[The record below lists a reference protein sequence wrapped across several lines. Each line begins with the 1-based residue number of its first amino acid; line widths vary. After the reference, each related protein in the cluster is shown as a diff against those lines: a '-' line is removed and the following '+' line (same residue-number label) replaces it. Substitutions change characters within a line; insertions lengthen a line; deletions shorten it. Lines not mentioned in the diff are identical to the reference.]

1 MKAFKRILVPIDHS
15 DHTPRILEYAFLFG
29 KKLDLEIFVLHV
41 VDSRVLQPMP
51 YSYRQLDPEYHIRHT
66 KEDMAI
72 EIKNEVQKEID
83 EGIRFEHTLNVNIVV
98 REGIP
103 YDQIIKVSHEKSV
116 DFIVM
121 GTRGHTG
128 LEEMF
133 LGGVAS
139 KVSRRADC
147 PVFLVR
153 TRNTIKD

>member
-1 MKAFKRILVPIDHS
+1 
-15 DHTPRILEYAFLFG
+15 
-29 KKLDLEIFVLHV
+29 
-41 VDSRVLQPMP
+41 MP
-51 YSYRQLDPEYHIRHT
+51 YSYRQIDPEYYSEHS
-66 KEDMAI
+66 KEDMVA
-72 EIKNEVQKEID
+72 EIKKAVQKEID
-83 EGIRFEHTLNVNIVV
+83 NGITFDHSLNVTVSV

-103 YDQIIKVSHEKSV
+103 YDQIIKVAHEKSA

-121 GTRGHTG
+121 GTRGRTG

-153 TRNTIKD
+153 TRNTIQKRD

>member
-1 MKAFKRILVPIDHS
+1 M
-15 DHTPRILEYAFLFG
+15 
-29 KKLDLEIFVLHV
+29 
-41 VDSRVLQPMP
+41 
-51 YSYRQLDPEYHIRHT
+51 
-66 KEDMAI
+66 
-72 EIKNEVQKEID
+72 
-83 EGIRFEHTLNVNIVV
+83 V

-103 YDQIIKVSHEKSV
+103 YDQIIKVSHEKAT

-153 TRNTIKD
+153 TRNTING

>member
-1 MKAFKRILVPIDHS
+1 MKAFKSILVPIDNS

-51 YSYRQLDPEYHIRHT
+51 YSYRQLDPDYHVRLS
-66 KEDMAI
+66 KEGMTD
-72 EIKNEVQKEID
+72 EIKKAVQKEID
-83 EGIRFEHTLNVNIVV
+83 DGITFEHSLKVNIVV
-98 REGIP
+98 REGVP
-103 YDQIIKVSHEKSV
+103 YDQIIKVSHEKST

-153 TRNTIKD
+153 TRNTLKD